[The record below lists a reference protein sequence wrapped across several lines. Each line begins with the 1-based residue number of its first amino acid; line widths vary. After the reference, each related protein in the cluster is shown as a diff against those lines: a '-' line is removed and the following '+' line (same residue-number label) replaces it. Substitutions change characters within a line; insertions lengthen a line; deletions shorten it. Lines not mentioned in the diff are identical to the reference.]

1 MRLLR
6 TAARKFV
13 NAAAIVRL
21 KRDDDGAGW
30 LAVLADGGEELLV
43 PYYSTPGRIERDFPH
58 LVPWTPDAAAV
69 PTTLAC
75 QAEACCAE

>member
-6 TAARKFV
+6 TAAGTFV

-58 LVPWTPDAAAV
+58 LVPRAPDAAAV
-69 PTTLAC
+69 PTTLAR
-75 QAEACCAE
+75 QAEACCA

>member
-6 TAARKFV
+6 TTAGTFV

-30 LAVLADGGEELLV
+30 LAVLADGGEELLA
-43 PYYSTPGRIERDFPH
+43 PYYSTPGRIEQDFAH
-58 LVPWTPDAAAV
+58 LVQSQSAVAV
-69 PTTLAC
+69 PTTAVC
-75 QAEACCAE
+75 QAEACCAR